1 YPLSTLFPYTTLFA
15 SAPVRV
21 GVVGAG
27 SLGYH
32 HVRILRDV
40 EGAQLSG
47 FFEERSERASEVETE
62 LGVKAYSDLALLL
75 EYVDAVTTVRSEEH
89 TSELQSLAYL

>member
-1 YPLSTLFPYTTLFA
+1 LSP
-15 SAPVRV
+15 PVRV

-40 EGAQLSG
+40 EGAQLVG
-47 FFEERSERASEVETE
+47 FFEERAERASQVATE
-62 LGVKAYSDLALLL
+62 LDVRAYSDLAMLL
-75 EYVDAVTTVRSEEH
+75 EDVDAVTIVVP
-89 TSELQSLAYL
+89 TSSHFDVEMR